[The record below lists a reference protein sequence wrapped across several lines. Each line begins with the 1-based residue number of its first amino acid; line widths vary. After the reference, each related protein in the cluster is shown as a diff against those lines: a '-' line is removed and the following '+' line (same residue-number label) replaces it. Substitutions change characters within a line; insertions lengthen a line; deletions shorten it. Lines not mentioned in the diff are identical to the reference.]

1 MSYNLSMILSM
12 FFVVPFVLLG
22 GDLYSLQAQY
32 SSIDNIAITIGYL
45 IAKNERTDTEF
56 LSMLEDRYKILFD
69 SVTPTSPSPGEAVE
83 FTIYRMYS
91 PLIVSTNQI
100 KIVAKRNTVMG
111 YYG

>member
-1 MSYNLSMILSM
+1 MSYNLSMIISM

-45 IAKNERTDTEF
+45 IAKNERVDTDF
-56 LSMLEDRYKILFD
+56 LTMLESKYNVYFD
-69 SVTPTSPSPGEAVE
+69 SITPSSPSPGEAVE